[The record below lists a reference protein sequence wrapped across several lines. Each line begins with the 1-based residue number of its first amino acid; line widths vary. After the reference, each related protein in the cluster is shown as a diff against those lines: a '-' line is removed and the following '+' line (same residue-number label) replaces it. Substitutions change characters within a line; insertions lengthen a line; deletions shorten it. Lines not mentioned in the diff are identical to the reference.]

1 MAQSPGEPDLSIV
14 HMLRRRAEAEP
25 DRRTIT
31 FLDDGGRNETHL
43 TLGDLDQRAR
53 SVALAIRSAGVQP
66 GARALLLYAPG
77 VDYITA
83 FYGCLYA
90 GVIAVPAY
98 PPDPGRLDRTL
109 PRLQSIAADAQVSTI
124 LTRQNILLGAK
135 ALLSALPEFSAASW
149 IATDQLDESDASAWQ
164 DLGVAGTDVAFL
176 QYTSGSTGAPKGVM
190 LQHAAV
196 LHNLGLFS
204 DGLSVSEDTVGMLWL
219 PPYHDLGLIGG
230 ILQVVYARAQLVLM
244 SPLDFLKKPLRWLEA
259 ITKYG
264 GTVSGA
270 PNFAYDLCVR
280 KVKSAEKEQLD
291 LSTWKVAGVSAEP
304 IRAHTLDAFSEA
316 FTPCGFRRSSFYPSY
331 GLAEATLIVTGR
343 PPNEGPS
350 VQYVDAKSLESGQA
364 TVQGSDE
371 VEGVALVSSGVACPG
386 VDVCIVDPKKR
397 AAVSERSIGEIWV
410 KTQSVAKGYW
420 GRPEESAQTFDA
432 HLSSGE
438 GPFLRTGDLG
448 YLDQGHLY
456 VTGRSKDLI
465 IIHGR
470 NLHPQDIELV
480 AEQSCDALR
489 PGCGVAFSVTV
500 DDEERLVIVHEL
512 DRGREGDA
520 ESARAEVVDGVARS
534 FSVATHEVVLIARGA
549 LPKTSSGKLQR
560 SQTRADY
567 LAGALKRV

>member
-1 MAQSPGEPDLSIV
+1 MTDFSAETDSSLV
-14 HMLRRRAEAEP
+14 HMLQRRAESEP
-25 DRRTIT
+25 DRSTIT
-31 FLDDGGRNETHL
+31 FLNDGGRSDVVL

-53 SVALAIRSAGVQP
+53 SVAAAIQHLGVKP

-98 PPDPGRLDRTL
+98 PPDPSRLDRTL
-109 PRLQSIAADAQVSTI
+109 PRLQSIAADAEVSMI
-124 LTRQNILLGAK
+124 LTRQEILLGAK
-135 ALLSALPEFSAASW
+135 ALLSSLPEFSAASW
-149 IATDQLDESDASAWQ
+149 IATDQVDTKDASEWK
-164 DLGVAGTDVAFL
+164 DLGVQPSDIAFL

-204 DGLSVSEDTVGMLWL
+204 EGLSVSEDTVGMLWL

-230 ILQVVYARAQLVLM
+230 ILQVVYARARLVLM

-259 ITKYG
+259 MTKYG

-280 KVKSAEKEQLD
+280 KVKAADKEQLD
-291 LSTWKVAGVSAEP
+291 LSAWEVAGVSAEP
-304 IRAHTLDAFSEA
+304 IRAHTIDAFSEA
-316 FTPCGFRRSSFYPSY
+316 FASCGFHRSSFYPSY

-343 PPNEGPS
+343 PPNEGPK
-350 VQYVDAKSLESGQA
+350 VQYVDAKSLEAGEANVQA
-364 TVQGSDE
+364 AGE
-371 VEGVALVSSGVACPG
+371 REGVALVSSGMACPG
-386 VDVCIVDPKKR
+386 VDVRIVDPEQR
-397 AAVSERSIGEIWV
+397 VVVAERSIGEIWV
-410 KTQSVAKGYW
+410 RTESVAKGYW
-420 GRPEESAQTFDA
+420 GRPEESAEIFGA
-432 HLSSGE
+432 HFASGE

-448 YLDQGHLY
+448 YLEAGHLY

-480 AEQSCDALR
+480 AEQSSDALR
-489 PGCGVAFSVTV
+489 PGCGVAFSISIEG
-500 DDEERLVIVHEL
+500 EERLVIVHEL

-520 ESARAEVVDGVARS
+520 DTARAGVTDGVSAA
-534 FSVATHEVVLIARGA
+534 FSVTTHEVVLIARGA

-560 SQTRADY
+560 SQTRIDY